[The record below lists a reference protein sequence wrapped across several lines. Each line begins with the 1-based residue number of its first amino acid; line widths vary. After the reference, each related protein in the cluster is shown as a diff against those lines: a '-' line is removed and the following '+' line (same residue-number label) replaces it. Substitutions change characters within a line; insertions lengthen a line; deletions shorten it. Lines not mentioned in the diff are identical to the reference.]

1 MGEVVMDPSIYLK
14 PSQQLR
20 TLIESIENP
29 PKNIRAK
36 LNDPDSKL
44 TPSEVKWIKE
54 NLPQGEKRYLYSA
67 LVCSE
72 LNLPSPIFP
81 ERNPELE
88 KRCQKLR
95 LQQSEREYRN
105 MTRNI
110 RESDTLEKP
119 LSMQFKELNGV
130 VITLVQLVVS
140 VVASFMFGYLS
151 PYYIYGKSETG
162 PRIIFGTLMAFFV
175 GVADLYFVIRENLD
189 IDGIKLNKKE

>member
-1 MGEVVMDPSIYLK
+1 MDPSIYIK

-29 PKNIRAK
+29 PKNIRAT
-36 LNDPDSKL
+36 LNEPDSKL
-44 TPSEVKWIKE
+44 TPRDLKWIKE
-54 NLPQGEKRYLYSA
+54 NLSQAEKRCLYSA
-67 LVCSE
+67 LADSA
-72 LNLPSPIFP
+72 LTLPTPIFP
-81 ERNPELE
+81 ERNPDLE

-95 LQQSEREYRN
+95 MQQTEREYRH

-110 RESDTLEKP
+110 RESDTKEKP

-130 VITLVQLVVS
+130 IITLIQLLVS
-140 VVASFMFGYLS
+140 VVASFMFGYLA
-151 PYYIYGKSETG
+151 PYYLYGKSETG

-189 IDGIKLNKKE
+189 LDGIKLPNKTD